1 MPTTAVRESRGSI
14 KWPGTVPFWLLH
26 VLPFLAFFTGVPW
39 YDWVVMGVLF
49 FGRMFFITAGYH
61 RYFAHRSYST
71 SRWFQ
76 FVMAFGGATAAQK
89 GPLWWAG
96 NHRLHHRYVDTTR
109 DAHTPIKGVWWSHVG
124 WILSDAHDEIP
135 MDTIADFAKYP

>member
-1 MPTTAVRESRGSI
+1 MPTTALRESRGSI
-14 KWPGTVPFWLLH
+14 QWWGTVPFWLVH

-39 YDWVVMGVLF
+39 YDWVVIGALF
-49 FGRMFFITAGYH
+49 FARMFFITAGYH

-76 FVMAFGGATAAQK
+76 FLLAFGGATAAQK

-96 NHRLHHRYVDTTR
+96 NHRLHHRYVDTPR
-109 DAHTPIKGVWWSHVG
+109 DAHTPIKGLWWSHVG
-124 WILSDAHDEIP
+124 WILSTAHDEIP
-135 MDTIADFAKYP
+135 MDTIADFAK